1 MVTIAAEGPRRGRA
15 LVAYLREGAAIERDD
30 DPRLD
35 HHTNR
40 WESRCLVR
48 CLAARGFE
56 IDVID
61 FRDAGFQPRSWSD
74 YDLVLDIERN
84 LGRWHDHLPES
95 ARRLMHLTGS
105 WYGHSNAAIA
115 ARLADL
121 ERRRGVRL
129 EALAVRDADAYGRSI
144 EAAEA
149 CSLIGNATT
158 HATYPDRWRA
168 KLVPMKVTAS
178 RCVCKDLDRGGP
190 REFLW
195 LNGADPVLKGLDLVL
210 EAFADRPDRTL
221 HVVGPVRDAAGF
233 HETYR
238 RELEELS
245 NIRLHGWMNPA
256 SEAFAAIAERCFA
269 FVSASCTEGMSSS
282 AVTAM
287 KIGLL
292 PIVSRN
298 TGVDLPAGCGRIIEH
313 ASIESIGAAVDEVA
327 ALSDGQVLE
336 QARTCRAMIEREHSR
351 AAFSARMASHLD
363 AVLG

>member
-1 MVTIAAEGPRRGRA
+1 MVTIAAKGPRRGRA
-15 LVAYLREGAAIERDD
+15 LVSYLREGAAIERDD

-48 CLAARGFE
+48 CLAARGFAV
-56 IDVID
+56 DVID
-61 FRDAGFQPRSWSD
+61 FKDADFEPRCWSD
-74 YDLVLDIERN
+74 YDVVLDIGLN
-84 LGRWHDHLPES
+84 LGRWHERLPGS
-95 ARRLMHLTGS
+95 TRRLMHLTGS
-105 WYGHSNAAIA
+105 WFGYSNAAIA
-115 ARLADL
+115 LRLDDL

-129 EALAVRDADAYGRSI
+129 EAVATRDAEAYGRSI

-158 HATYPDRWRA
+158 HATYPERWRA

-178 RCVCKDLDRGGP
+178 RCVRKNLEGDRS

-195 LNGADPVLKGLDLVL
+195 FNGADPVLKGLDLVL

-233 HETYR
+233 HETYQ
-238 RELEELS
+238 RELEELP

-256 SEAFAAIAERCFA
+256 SAAFGAIAERCVA

-313 ASIESIGAAVDEVA
+313 ASIESIGAAVDGVD
-327 ALSDGQVLE
+327 ALSDRQVLE

-363 AVLG
+363 VVLG